1 MRYDP
6 PEGAGASISRRDVL
20 GGLAALG
27 TAALA
32 GCSVDARLTPDG
44 RLRIGTLEP
53 PVTLDPIEAEYV
65 GSKRAIALVFD
76 GLYTYGEGSD
86 VVSEIAAGDP
96 EVGADGRQYAVEI
109 DDSARFQNG
118 DSVTATDVRYSFE
131 ALATEDTATAWRVSM
146 IESIETPD
154 DRTVRFRL
162 AEPYPAFDHVLA
174 LPVVSKAVREEDRE
188 AFASEPVGAGPF
200 EVKSFGEERTPGL
213 DRWDDDWGD
222 PAPALTGVT
231 MVAFESPIT
240 QMTSLRTGRHNAIQ
254 PVAPQIADDVESV
267 TDGTIQRRRRDT
279 TYYLGFNLNE
289 GPATDLDVRKGTSR
303 CIDLDEVVDQFVQP
317 TGERAYSPL
326 PPEVAAEW
334 ELPTDRWEE
343 LSTGKDVGRARQL
356 FGESDHGGDL
366 RARRVR
372 HHEHPLLGDE
382 ERRRGGGAT
391 AGRAR
396 HRRPDGGAHRPREP
410 RGRRRIRLAGVH
422 RRLRERERARAGRAR
437 RGGRPPPAAADR
449 DGRVRRLPR
458 HSCGTST
465 RSSARCSTSCSSP
478 PPLSSPWRGCT
489 SSGSRSGK
497 ASMRSRSNCS
507 RRPLRPRSS
516 DSPAVGRP
524 SASGRHRRPER
535 VSRRRPR
542 PSRPRGRFRPG

>member
-20 GGLAALG
+20 SGLAALG

-32 GCSVDARLTPDG
+32 GCSVDARLAPDG

-76 GLYTYGEGSD
+76 GLYTYGEGTD
-86 VVSEIAAGDP
+86 VVPEIAAGDP

-118 DSVTATDVRYSFE
+118 DPVTATDVKYSFE
-131 ALATEDTATAWRVSM
+131 APATEDTANAWRVSM

-154 DRTVRFRL
+154 DRTVQFRL

-174 LPVVSKAVREEDRE
+174 LPVVPKAIREKDRE

-200 EVKSFGEERTPGL
+200 EVESFSEERKAGL
-213 DRWDDDWGD
+213 DRWDDYWGD

-240 QMTSLRTGRHNAIQ
+240 QMTSLRTGRNNAIQ

-267 TDGTIQRRRRDT
+267 TDGTIQRRRGYT

-289 GPATDLDVRKGTSR
+289 GPATDLDVRKGISR
-303 CIDLDEVVDQFVQP
+303 CIDLDEVVDQFVRP
-317 TGERAYSPL
+317 MGERAYSPL

-356 FGESDHGGDL
+356 FEESDHGGEIKILTPKDPRSKEIAEALAGGL
-366 RARRVR
+366 RDAGRSPFVVSKPWKKYLESYVSGATSDYSVFVGSISGPPDPDAFLYPTFHENMIGATNGTFYDDDRTVERLAAGRRTRDRDRRRR
-372 HHEHPLLGDE
+372 HYEAAITRLLE
-382 ERRRGGGAT
+382 ERVLLPVSSFANSFAT
-391 AGRAR
+391 LPSVENLRVHPISAVNPRV
-396 HRRPDGGAHRPREP
+396 AH
-410 RGRRRIRLAGVH
+410 GDDVVRIRSLD
-422 RRLRERERARAGRAR
+422 RAG
-437 RGGRPPPAAADR
+437 GDR
-449 DGRVRRLPR
+449 
-458 HSCGTST
+458 
-465 RSSARCSTSCSSP
+465 
-478 PPLSSPWRGCT
+478 
-489 SSGSRSGK
+489 
-497 ASMRSRSNCS
+497 
-507 RRPLRPRSS
+507 
-516 DSPAVGRP
+516 
-524 SASGRHRRPER
+524 
-535 VSRRRPR
+535 
-542 PSRPRGRFRPG
+542 